1 MNVLIKITNA
11 LFEITNV
18 LFEITNVLLEI
29 TNKFFSI
36 SNKMFV
42 ISKIPYSRVLQF
54 SRFNRNVLPVCH
66 ICHGSKYSCDK
77 HIIYSEYS
85 TIALFINLIFYN
97 YFTHICF
104 LKIKFFNFP
113 KFVPDINNYCL
124 KVVLLKNM
132 NITNI
137 FL

>member
-1 MNVLIKITNA
+1 MLYSKLRMFYQKLQTFCAKLRRLCSKLRTN
-11 LFEITNV
+11 
-18 LFEITNVLLEI
+18 
-29 TNKFFSI
+29 FFSI

-42 ISKIPYSRVLQF
+42 ISENSIF
-54 SRFNRNVLPVCH
+54 SSVTILKVLPVCH

-124 KVVLLKNM
+124 NVVKLKNM
-132 NITNI
+132 HITNI
-137 FL
+137 LL